1 MMDFYNQTL
10 HVARKE
16 NECEFCG
23 KKIMPKEKY
32 SYETGKYD
40 GDFFTRKLCTP
51 CFNMLREYCNQ
62 HDDEEFDWWWI
73 QDWLH
78 DEYCEK
84 CSTCDECDGKPQK
97 CERVRKMFA
106 YL

>member
-16 NECEFCG
+16 HECEFCG

-40 GDFFTRKLCTP
+40 GDFLQGNYVLHVSICLENIAI
-51 CFNMLREYCNQ
+51 NMMTKNLIGGGFRTGCMMSIARNAVRV
-62 HDDEEFDWWWI
+62 
-73 QDWLH
+73 
-78 DEYCEK
+78 
-84 CSTCDECDGKPQK
+84 TNAM
-97 CERVRKMFA
+97 ERRRNA
-106 YL
+106 RG